1 MNMYLLNLFKI
12 FLPLPQMFVLHYI
25 LMDVIFENE
34 KYSLVTNDKSGQA
47 IKSHAFS
54 VLNVLITKRP
64 TNINPKLW

>member
-1 MNMYLLNLFKI
+1 
-12 FLPLPQMFVLHYI
+12 MFVLHYI